1 VYAKL
6 RLVSNLLASQRW
18 TAVIPAQE
26 FVNLS
31 VETHSSGLLCAWIC
45 DWAGPKIDFFTN
57 SQAGIQQ
64 RLAVK
69 SCHPSIPL
77 TGFPSARE

>member
-1 VYAKL
+1 VF
-6 RLVSNLLASQRW
+6 
-18 TAVIPAQE
+18 VIPAKE

-57 SQAGIQQ
+57 SKAEIQINPHYQAM
-64 RLAVK
+64 R
-69 SCHPSIPL
+69 SCRSAHWIPPCEFVNISRK
-77 TGFPSARE
+77 G

>member
-1 VYAKL
+1 MYAKL

-57 SQAGIQQ
+57 SCAGMTAYSADLLVIPVHTGIQQ
-64 RLAVK
+64 
-69 SCHPSIPL
+69 
-77 TGFPSARE
+77 AR